1 MLVSLPWVNFFKYF
15 SRIYYVPV
23 GVFVEAAPR
32 PGLLPA
38 LYQMDKPGEGSVQT
52 RRLQGCLQV
61 MGTAQKQA
69 RHELRDY
76 GEGLKVCR
84 LFSLFYKETKI
95 FLQAKDDGYLS
106 YLYWYLWRRIA
117 SAYVSFK
124 DEHK

>member
-1 MLVSLPWVNFFKYF
+1 M
-15 SRIYYVPV
+15 

-84 LFSLFYKETKI
+84 VTILRLFSLFYKETKI
-95 FLQAKDDGYLS
+95 FLQAKEATFIDISEEESQVPTSVLKMS
-106 YLYWYLWRRIA
+106 TSNALARVLN
-117 SAYVSFK
+117 
-124 DEHK
+124 